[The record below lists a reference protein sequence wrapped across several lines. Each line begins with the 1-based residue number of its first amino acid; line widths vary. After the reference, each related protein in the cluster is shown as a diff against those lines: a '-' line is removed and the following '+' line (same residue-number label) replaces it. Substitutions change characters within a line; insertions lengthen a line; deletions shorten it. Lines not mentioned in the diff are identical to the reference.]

1 VDPGARDRH
10 LAPILRAS
18 PLAAWWWLVVLTG
31 IVVLT
36 TGADLDLD
44 VVRSAGSAFW
54 VLGGLVLLGELRPV
68 IASTRTDPA
77 GINLATAFLFAA
89 LLRWGIAPVLL
100 AVPLATLFGEVARR
114 KAAYR
119 TVFNVAQYVLSYAAA
134 AIVLQLGGWP
144 SRCRAARCSA
154 SRRCCGGGSV

>member
-1 VDPGARDRH
+1 VEPRARVPH
-10 LAPILRAS
+10 LAPVLRVS
-18 PLAAWWWLVVLTG
+18 SLAAWWWLVVASG
-31 IVVLT
+31 VAVLVT
-36 TGADLDLD
+36 AGSDLDLD
-44 VVRSAGSAFW
+44 VVRSAGSGFW
-54 VLGGLVLLGELRPV
+54 CWGVVLLGELRPV
-68 IASTRTDPA
+68 IASPRTDPA
-77 GINLATAFLFAA
+77 GINVATAFLFAA